1 MLAMGKAAQA
11 FSRDRKLGTA
21 AGVCRMG
28 RANYTVR
35 VRAVV
40 HEHSD
45 LQACVVARLGNE
57 FIRNRLYEAKRR
69 RCEAEKL
76 GVAVEECAVLGSWQL
91 TSLRLSSP
99 VCRYFW
105 HQQPSPTVSV
115 VISLFPLPRPSV
127 AIIRK

>member
-1 MLAMGKAAQA
+1 MGKAAQA

-57 FIRNRLYEAKRR
+57 FIHPLLYEAKRR
-69 RCEAEKL
+69 RRCEAERP

-91 TSLRLSSP
+91 TSPSVAIFGTSS
-99 VCRYFW
+99 R
-105 HQQPSPTVSV
+105 HLLSV
-115 VISLFPLPRPSV
+115 VISLSPLPRPSV
-127 AIIRK
+127 GIIRKRNLE